1 MGPHELA
8 VDAVLEWQR
17 LGGLRVDHLEQR
29 VLAGGQVQAV
39 GVAALAG
46 HRRPDVAHPERVGD
60 RDAPR
65 ALDLGA
71 DGGEAGARLARGDD
85 VAEAEGG
92 GVDASFAGLGG
103 EVGGEAQGAE
113 DRGDAEARDQVEQAL
128 GLADADRHDGGAGRL
143 DRHVVGDAAGVER
156 VVEAMGDGVGGE
168 EAGDRERLAAELR
181 VGLVVVLGEADRH
194 RLAGGA
200 GGDVQVDELL
210 GPRAQVLAER
220 RLPLLALAQL
230 VLGRE
235 REVLEGAAAL
245 DALAVEGRAALE
257 VVELRGERAHAATR
271 TRDGRRAR
279 ATARPATTSAAPATA
294 RAVTLSSYRTAPNTS
309 APNGIR
315 SAMNELAWADISR
328 SRTVSVTNATAE
340 PTTAR

>member
-29 VLAGGQVQAV
+29 VLAGGQVQAG

-46 HRRPDVAHPERVGD
+46 HGRPDVAHPERVGD

-92 GVDASFAGLGG
+92 GVDASFTGLGG

-181 VGLVVVLGEADRH
+181 VGLVVVPGEADRH
-194 RLAGGA
+194 RLAGGS
-200 GGDVQVDELL
+200 GGDVQADELL
-210 GPRAQVLAER
+210 GPRTQVLAER
-220 RLPLLALAQL
+220 RLPLLARAQL
-230 VLGRE
+230 LLGQ
-235 REVLEGAAAL
+235 EGELRQLAPAL
-245 DALAVEGRAALE
+245 NALAVEGRARLE
-257 VVELRGERAHAATR
+257 VLELCVERGHAATFVR
-271 TRDGRRAR
+271 GRLRA
-279 ATARPATTSAAPATA
+279 ATRPATTSAAPATA
-294 RAVTLSSYRTAPNTS
+294 RAVIVSSYSSAPKVS
-309 APNGIR
+309 APNGIS
-315 SAMNELAWADISR
+315 SAMNELACADISR
-328 SRTVSVTNATAE
+328 NSTVSVTNATAE

>member
-1 MGPHELA
+1 MGPHEVA

-17 LGGLRVDHLEQR
+17 LGGLRVDRLEQR

-60 RDAPR
+60 GDAPC

-92 GVDASFAGLGG
+92 GIEVLLARLGG

-113 DRGDAEARDQVEQAL
+113 DRGDPEARDQVEQAL
-128 GLADADRHDGGAGRL
+128 GLTDADRDDRGAGRL

-156 VVEAMGDGVGGE
+156 VVQAMGDGVGGE
-168 EAGDRERLAAELR
+168 EAGDRERLAAEAR

-194 RLAGGA
+194 GLAGGA
-200 GGDVQVDELL
+200 GGDVEAHELL

-220 RLPLLALAQL
+220 RLPLLARAQL
-230 VLGRE
+230 LLGQQRQ
-235 REVLEGAAAL
+235 LCEGAPAA
-245 DALAVEGRAALE
+245 DAVAVEGRARLE
-257 VVELRGERAHAATR
+257 VVELGVERRHAATLAR
-271 TRDGRRAR
+271 GRLRA
-279 ATARPATTSAAPATA
+279 ATRPATTSAAPATA
-294 RAVTLSSYRTAPNTS
+294 RAVIVSSYSSAPKVS
-309 APNGIR
+309 APNGIS
-315 SAMNELAWADISR
+315 SAMNELACADISR
-328 SRTVSVTNATAE
+328 NSTVSVTNATAE